1 MKWLIPF
8 FETTETRGKFTLVR
22 IQAVYDGGLRCTA
35 THGPSGETLVTDAPI
50 DNKGKGESFSP
61 TDLLATSMLNCM
73 MTIIAIAADSRGL
86 DVSGMSGSV
95 EKIMAG
101 GPRRVARLEVEI
113 TMPAALS
120 SEDREFLIKRGMACP
135 VHKSVS
141 DHMELDVN
149 FN

>member
-1 MKWLIPF
+1 
-8 FETTETRGKFTLVR
+8 
-22 IQAVYDGGLRCTA
+22 
-35 THGPSGETLVTDAPI
+35 
-50 DNKGKGESFSP
+50 
-61 TDLLATSMLNCM
+61 MLNCM
-73 MTIIAIAADSRGL
+73 MTIIAIAADSREL
-86 DVSGMSGSV
+86 DVAGMSGSV

-120 SEDREFLIKRGMACP
+120 SEDREFLIKRGMTCP